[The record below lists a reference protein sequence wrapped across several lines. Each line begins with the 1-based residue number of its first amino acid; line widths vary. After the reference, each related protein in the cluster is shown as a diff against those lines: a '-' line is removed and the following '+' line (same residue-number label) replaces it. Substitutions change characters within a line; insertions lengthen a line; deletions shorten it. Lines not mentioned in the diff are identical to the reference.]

1 MPASSKMNMSL
12 AHVKNG
18 QIFSRNKNRQM
29 EREYRIRLE
38 DGRVLSVLELGDP
51 KGKPVFYC
59 HGFPGSRLEARL
71 AAKAAGDLGLRVLA
85 ADRPGVGGST
95 FQPGRTIGAWASDIV
110 KLADSFGLQRFDV
123 VGVSGGGPYA
133 LACAAFIPE
142 RLNSVAL
149 VSAVGPV
156 SRGDSL
162 HGMIMA
168 DRLLLGLAVY
178 CPAIARLVVGAL
190 TRWIRRHPDFYLG
203 GMLAGVPAADHE
215 VLADPA
221 YRTLLLE
228 STIQALHQA
237 GRGPAWEL
245 TLIARPWDFRLE
257 EIRVPVHIWQGLADN
272 IIPPVMA
279 RHMAALLPGSES
291 HYLSGEGHFSL
302 IYKYHYDILANLCG

>member
-1 MPASSKMNMSL
+1 MSV
-12 AHVKNG
+12 AYVRNG
-18 QIFSRNKNRQM
+18 QINTRNRTIQM

-38 DGRVLSVLELGDP
+38 DGRVLFVLELGDP

-71 AAKAAGDLGLRVLA
+71 AARAAARLGLRVLA

-95 FQPGRTIGAWASDIV
+95 YQHGRTIGAWASDIA

-156 SRGDSL
+156 SHGDSL
-162 HGMIMA
+162 HGMILA
-168 DRLLLGLAVY
+168 DRLLLGLAMR
-178 CPAIARLVVGAL
+178 CPAVARLVVGAL
-190 TRWIRRHPDFYLG
+190 TRWIRRHPEFYLR

-221 YRTLLLE
+221 YRALLLE
-228 STIQALHQA
+228 STGQALQQA
-237 GRGPAWEL
+237 GQGPAWEL

-279 RHMAALLPGSES
+279 RHMAAVLPGSES
-291 HYLSGEGHFSL
+291 HYLPGEGHFSL
-302 IYKYHYDILANLCG
+302 IYKYHYDILANLCA

>member
-1 MPASSKMNMSL
+1 MPVSCKMNVSL
-12 AHVKNG
+12 ARVNNG
-18 QIFSRNKNRQM
+18 QISSRNKDSQM

-71 AAKAAGDLGLRVLA
+71 AAKAAGVLGLRVLA

-95 FQPGRTIGAWASDIV
+95 FQPGRTIGAWASDIA
-110 KLADSFGLQRFDV
+110 KLADRFELQSFDV

-142 RLNSVAL
+142 RLNGVAL
-149 VSAVGPV
+149 ISAVGPV

-162 HGMIMA
+162 HGMVMA
-168 DRLLLGLAVY
+168 DRLLLGLAVR
-178 CPAIARLVVGAL
+178 CPAVARRVVGAL
-190 TRWIRRHPDFYLG
+190 TRWIRRHPEFYLR
-203 GMLAGVPAADHE
+203 GMLAGIPAADQE
-215 VLADPA
+215 VLTDPA
-221 YRTLLLE
+221 YRALLLD
-228 STIQALHQA
+228 STVQALRQA

-272 IIPPVMA
+272 IILPVMA
-279 RHMAALLPGSES
+279 RHMAAVLPGSES

-302 IYKYHYDILANLCG
+302 IYKYHYEILASLCG